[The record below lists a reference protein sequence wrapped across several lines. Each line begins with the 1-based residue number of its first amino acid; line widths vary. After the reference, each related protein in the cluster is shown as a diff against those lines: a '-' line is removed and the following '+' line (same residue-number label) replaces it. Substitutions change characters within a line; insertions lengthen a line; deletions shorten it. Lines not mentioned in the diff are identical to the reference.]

1 MKLSLYLV
9 VFASKHLYTHNGE
22 DKPQDETDEEHVE
35 NTGNGL
41 NERINDHLFDELR
54 ITKKM
59 MLLLVL

>member
-22 DKPQDETDEEHVE
+22 DKPQDETDEEYVE
-35 NTGNGL
+35 NTWNGL
-41 NERINDHLFDELR
+41 NKRINDHLFDELR
-54 ITKKM
+54 ITNKM